1 MIPTKPRM
9 QQQQHSVP
17 GIQCPICSQLIP
29 VSIRQL
35 LFTRSLH
42 CPVCGLSLFIDKK
55 KSDKALKILAKVDE
69 AQRRV
74 ENTSHFSK

>member
-9 QQQQHSVP
+9 QQQLQRMP
-17 GIQCPICSQLIP
+17 GIQCPIC
-29 VSIRQL
+29 
-35 LFTRSLH
+35 RSLH

-74 ENTSHFSK
+74 EDTSHFSK

>member
-9 QQQQHSVP
+9 QQQLQRMPS
-17 GIQCPICSQLIP
+17 IQCPICSQLIP

-74 ENTSHFSK
+74 EDTSHFSK

>member
-9 QQQQHSVP
+9 QQQLQHMP

-29 VSIRQL
+29 VSIHQL
-35 LFTRSLH
+35 LFARSLH